1 MKRADSNYS
10 AASRQVLASL
20 LEIIVPSP
28 KPQRAEL
35 LPGIFCVIKWVCL
48 ESKMVFFFFF
58 YFGGADSHPVP
69 LQQEIRW
76 VTATWWNDC
85 IFPVRGPQGDSER
98 HTSIYCF
105 AIWLPFFFFLFFV
118 FPAHTQLEHAQ
129 RKREKVFLQ
138 ITPWMKYRDC
148 VVWNRGRLQTGKFC
162 PPGVSLST
170 VTHRALTSEDRGFFS
185 HGAPFT
191 TKPSADK
198 LWLLSLWTAS
208 VTSQTVMLH
217 IFTFPRRNWGTWTP
231 SVCVRCVTAPPLSK
245 GMAPCIC

>member
-98 HTSIYCF
+98 RTSIYCF
-105 AIWLPFFFFLFFV
+105 AIWLPFFFFPFLCV
-118 FPAHTQLEHAQ
+118 SCTHAAGACAEKERESVSPDHPVDEVQ
-129 RKREKVFLQ
+129 RLCGVKPWPSPDWKVL
-138 ITPWMKYRDC
+138 PP
-148 VVWNRGRLQTGKFC
+148 GRLSVHCHSQSSNLRGQRLLQ
-162 PPGVSLST
+162 PRG
-170 VTHRALTSEDRGFFS
+170 ALHYKTLG
-185 HGAPFT
+185 
-191 TKPSADK
+191 
-198 LWLLSLWTAS
+198 W
-208 VTSQTVMLH
+208 
-217 IFTFPRRNWGTWTP
+217 
-231 SVCVRCVTAPPLSK
+231 
-245 GMAPCIC
+245 